1 MIAALLY
8 GPKWLSVPRPALF
21 RLLPSAGKALSRYLV
36 GCSRLVPKA
45 MPSGLEIGAYYLLAA
60 VGDVGSGVPIERPE
74 VTFARRHAAILVS
87 AVVSTIVW
95 AAIGCTLR
103 GPTAV
108 IWVARVCT
116 GVEPVTIVWV
126 AGVRAGIRSVP
137 IARVLRVGT
146 AIRSI
151 TVVWIVRV
159 RAAIG
164 SIAIVSI
171 ARVSA
176 TIESAVEGA
185 SYNAERPANHH
196 PRDIQEAVPVKRTVA
211 VVIISGIVVIHLGDR
226 RVIALQSNAGGGR
239 PGIGCRQSGKYGQ
252 SGGHS
257 EKESL
262 RGHILTPS

>member
-1 MIAALLY
+1 MTAALLY
-8 GPKWLSVPRPALF
+8 GPKRLSVPCAALF
-21 RLLPSAGKALSRYLV
+21 RLLSSAGKALSRYLV
-36 GCSRLVPKA
+36 GCSGLVPKA

-60 VGDVGSGVPIERPE
+60 ISDVGSGVPIERPE

-103 GPTAV
+103 GPTTV
-108 IWVARVCT
+108 IWVARVYT
-116 GVEPVTIVWV
+116 GVEPVTIV

-151 TVVWIVRV
+151 TVVWIVRI

-164 SIAIVSI
+164 SIAIVSV

-196 PRDIQEAVPVKRTVA
+196 PRDIQEAVSVIRTVA

-239 PGIGCRQSGKYGQ
+239 PGIGCRQSGEYGQ